1 MKGMDHAK
9 RDAIC
14 YLYLRDP
21 EIHASKPGKCP
32 KCGMDLV
39 KEKQN
44 LLKKAIVQKQAPKAV
59 VKKTGTAK
67 TNGVEVA
74 KETENLHKIIILLR

>member
-1 MKGMDHAK
+1 MH
-9 RDAIC
+9 
-14 YLYLRDP
+14 P

-44 LLKKAIVQKQAPKAV
+44 LLKNHCAKTSSKAA

-67 TNGVEVA
+67 TNGVEV
-74 KETENLHKIIILLR
+74 KETENLHKIITCCGRE

>member
-1 MKGMDHAK
+1 MH
-9 RDAIC
+9 
-14 YLYLRDP
+14 P

-32 KCGMDLV
+32 KCGGFSQG
-39 KEKQN
+39 KAKPT
-44 LLKKAIVQKQAPKAV
+44 KKPLCKTSSKAV

-74 KETENLHKIIILLR
+74 KETENLHKIISCCGRE

>member
-1 MKGMDHAK
+1 MDHAK
-9 RDAIC
+9 KETQSAYTC
-14 YLYLRDP
+14 VMHP

-44 LLKKAIVQKQAPKAV
+44 LLKKPCAKKLQKQ
-59 VKKTGTAK
+59 
-67 TNGVEVA
+67 
-74 KETENLHKIIILLR
+74 LLRKQGHKDKWC